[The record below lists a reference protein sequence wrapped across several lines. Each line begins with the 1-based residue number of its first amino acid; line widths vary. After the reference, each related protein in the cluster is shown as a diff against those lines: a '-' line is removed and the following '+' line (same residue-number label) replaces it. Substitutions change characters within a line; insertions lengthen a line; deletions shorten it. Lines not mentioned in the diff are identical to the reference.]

1 MSIVGQIVL
10 DAHGVCEDCGYGT
23 ALDDDGVPFRVHAA
37 NCPRVDRDATA
48 YVACRLRSCRR
59 VLDPR
64 RVRVYGA
71 TACNEKHRVAAWKIE
86 NNYGAHPGARNGGRP
101 RASGLQISW
110 GKAVDELARA
120 LGAQRGLPHDDAYM
134 QRMARNI
141 LRPALSV
148 RQRAMLDQ
156 RERSG
161 ERGRD

>member
-1 MSIVGQIVL
+1 MSIVGQVVA
-10 DAHGVCEDCGYGT
+10 DTHGVCEDCGYGT

-59 VLDPR
+59 VLDPQ

-71 TACNEKHRVAAWKIE
+71 TACDEKHRGAAWKIE
-86 NNYGAHPGARNGGRP
+86 QNYGAHPRSRNGSRP

-110 GKAVDELARA
+110 GKAVEALADHFMLVEEVHRSQAVRA
-120 LGAQRGLPHDDAYM
+120 ALEV
-134 QRMARNI
+134 

-148 RQRAMLDQ
+148 RQRAMLDE
-156 RERSG
+156 RERSS
-161 ERGRD
+161 ERGED